1 MERHRRRKEKSSA
14 KAAHHTILTALHSV
28 FCFVLLCIEIGSYY
42 EVLAGLK
49 LKRQMRVCLSN
60 AGIKA
65 VCYYAGSGEKK
76 KKTSGC
82 YLRCGKPMGQRGVGS
97 ANMQLETLMMD
108 QHTFA

>member
-14 KAAHHTILTALHSV
+14 EAAHHTILTALHSV

-76 KKTSGC
+76 KDQWLLLKMWQTDGTE
-82 YLRCGKPMGQRGVGS
+82 RGGQC
-97 ANMQLETLMMD
+97 
-108 QHTFA
+108 